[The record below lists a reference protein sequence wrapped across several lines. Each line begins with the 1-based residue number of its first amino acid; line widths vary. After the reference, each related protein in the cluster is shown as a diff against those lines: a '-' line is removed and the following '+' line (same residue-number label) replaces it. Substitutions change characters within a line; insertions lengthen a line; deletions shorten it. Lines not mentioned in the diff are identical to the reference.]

1 VTTPSDGPA
10 PAPAPTR
17 AAPGE
22 PPELQ
27 ESPVTGDDVVD
38 TAVAELTA
46 ALARG
51 DDRVGAFDAAHRA
64 LQDRLAD
71 VEG

>member
-10 PAPAPTR
+10 PTR
-17 AAPGE
+17 PGE
-22 PPELQ
+22 PSEPPET
-27 ESPVTGDDVVD
+27 PVTGDDVVD
-38 TAVAELTA
+38 ATVVGLTA